1 MDQKES
7 HIVANSSLHI
17 NNAYS
22 SLNTHGVNS
31 ALNTLG
37 SKPDLIQLGVISSLH
52 NHGAISALHI
62 NDEALKVKKR
72 SQLIGEREIK
82 NIITR
87 NQS

>member
-1 MDQKES
+1 M
-7 HIVANSSLHI
+7 ANSAIHI

-22 SLNTHGVNS
+22 

-37 SKPDLIQLGVISSLH
+37 AKPELIQLGVISSLH

-72 SQLIGEREIK
+72 SQLIGEKEIK

-87 NQS
+87 NQSFEAMQLKP